1 MQRTFVNDNAQ
12 ATTLIAAPDRRAEA
26 GTRHVAIRR
35 DRIVI
40 ARRLLNISMK
50 IAVAAS
56 AYRGV
61 ALAVVERAQGE
72 AVYVVDLTH
81 ADPDLCVRLAESG
94 SDGAAI
100 RAWRKW
106 TAFFGLPP
114 LVEREA
120 GVLAPVTEGAATRE
134 AAGAHLRRKRQSMR
148 QRRSRFAMRRKM
160 GRAAAASRALYQERE
175 IIARD

>member
-1 MQRTFVNDNAQ
+1 MQRIFVNDNAQ
-12 ATTLIAAPDRRAEA
+12 AETLISAPDRRAETGA
-26 GTRHVAIRR
+26 RRVAIRR

-40 ARRLLNISMK
+40 ARQVLNISMK
-50 IAVAAS
+50 IAIAAS

-61 ALAVVERAQGE
+61 ALAVVERGQGE
-72 AVYVVDLTH
+72 AVYVVDLAH

-94 SDGAAI
+94 SDDAAI
-100 RAWRKW
+100 CAWRKW

-114 LVEREA
+114 LVERAA
-120 GVLAPVTEGAATRE
+120 GVLAPVTEGAATRD
-134 AAGAHLRRKRQSMR
+134 AAGAHIRRKRQLMR

-160 GRAAAASRALYQERE
+160 GRAVAASRALHKERE